1 MKNEAL
7 DTAILTRDER
17 VLERIRHIQHIN
29 ESEAY
34 KKHNVVLTDAEKAMS
49 VINVFYEE
57 RCNGLKELSKT
68 LYDILI
74 ENKQIVEQHIA
85 ATDISDKNEYHRYTL
100 AIENAQDILDCT
112 PLTKHIR

>member
-1 MKNEAL
+1 MLNCKLINVKNIKGNLKEN
-7 DTAILTRDER
+7 D
-17 VLERIRHIQHIN
+17 
-29 ESEAY
+29 
-34 KKHNVVLTDAEKAMS
+34 

-57 RCNGLKELSKT
+57 RCNGLEELSKT

-85 ATDISDKNEYHRYTL
+85 TTDISDKNEYHRYTL
-100 AIENAQDILDCT
+100 AIENAQDILDFT